1 MTQNTATSNCLAQL
15 LAKPRLNPK
24 DRERLLMLLRRLIE
38 ELGVSESRSR
48 PHHKDTSSGS
58 LRITWLEGDGG

>member
-1 MTQNTATSNCLAQL
+1 MNAATPNCLVSL

-24 DRERLLMLLRRLIE
+24 DRERLLILLRRLIE
-38 ELGVSESRSR
+38 EELSKSR

-58 LRITWLEGDGG
+58 LQVIKWLGGDGG